1 MFDTWWNLA
10 TMMVFLFEIMIVLL
24 MMLAIF
30 GYLAADRRPELLDKI
45 YNYLFEIIDDYKDD

>member
-10 TMMVFLFEIMIVLL
+10 TLMVFLFEIMIVLL
-24 MMLAIF
+24 MTLAIF

-45 YNYLFEIIDDYKDD
+45 YNYLFEIIDEYKDD